1 VDSLKAKG
9 FTNNEIVALSSI

>member
-9 FTNNEIVALSSI
+9 FTNDEIVALSSI